1 MAVDTLKQQGEFL
14 VEASKQAMAAL
25 VSGYAANGRTIK
37 KDEVADEAYALA
49 AALYEK
55 LKRQGWVGR

>member
-37 KDEVADEAYALA
+37 KT
-49 AALYEK
+49 K
-55 LKRQGWVGR
+55 LRTKHTRSPQLCTRN

>member
-25 VSGYAANGRTIK
+25 ISGYAPMAERLKKTKLRTK
-37 KDEVADEAYALA
+37 HTHSPQLCT
-49 AALYEK
+49 
-55 LKRQGWVGR
+55 RN